1 MATIQGTLLYT
12 CVQSPVLKY
21 QDKVN
26 KEFKVS
32 VCVDEDTADA
42 FNDAFPKQA
51 AKVIKTSDF
60 KDQYKVDA
68 PFPDERKQYVI
79 TLKRDAQYQDGNP
92 IDDKYKPKVFVR
104 NEANGKLV
112 DITKDKLVAN
122 GSVGVVSYEV
132 RDTQY
137 GPVAKLKNIRVDELI
152 EYQQAGEGDDELGE
166 VDDSTGDDDFD
177 KDVQGSDSKAD
188 DKPAAKSS
196 NKPAGKTTNRPAG
209 KPKTG
214 NAVADID
221 EDPPF

>member
-32 VCVDEDTADA
+32 IAVSEDDADA
-42 FNDAFPKQA
+42 FGDSFPKQA

-60 KDQYKVDA
+60 KDQYKIDP
-68 PFPDERKQYVI
+68 PFPAEKKQYVI

-92 IDDKYKPKVFVR
+92 IDDKYKPKVFIK
-104 NEANGKLV
+104 NETTGKLI

-152 EYQQAGEGDDELGE
+152 EYQQAGDGDDELGE
-166 VDDSTGDDDFD
+166 LDDSTGDDDFD
-177 KDVQGSDSKAD
+177 APSPKAE
-188 DKPAAKSS
+188 DKPV
-196 NKPAGKTTNRPAG
+196 NKPAGKPANKPAG
-209 KPKTG
+209 KPKTA
-214 NAVADID
+214 NAVADI
-221 EDPPF
+221 EEESPF